1 MRALKSTNVD
11 LISTETNETL
21 KPPIQHI
28 QPSIS
33 RSTSRTPSESRVP
46 PPVHPSIHYGS
57 ESPVTPPGYA
67 ATTKPTESITY
78 IFEPRP
84 AENAMLLRPA
94 ETGGREARP
103 SYYISV
109 TLNCFTPSSHITSI
123 RKYERQGELVGD
135 FEIAAKESKNVS
147 TVYFRGYENPIEEV
161 LVPRLFRNQWT
172 WKPTETHLVLYWDDS
187 AGGNSIACFKSKDKT
202 NTNLLAKFIP
212 RSHMRKPGREIEYT
226 KFEVTPAGHEVFD
239 DILISALII
248 ERLRTNA

>member
-21 KPPIQHI
+21 KPPIQNI

-94 ETGGREARP
+94 ETGGREARHP
-103 SYYISV
+103 YYISV

-172 WKPTETHLVLYWDDS
+172 WKPTETHFVLYWDDS